1 MGRGGLIMA
10 ISVYTPP
17 FLTVDRARGNSNGR
31 IVHHPLIQL
40 VMKLVVTQFCRAKN
54 DE

>member
-1 MGRGGLIMA
+1 MGRGGLIMV
-10 ISVYTPP
+10 ISVYMPP
-17 FLTVDRARGNSNGR
+17 FLTVDCNGR